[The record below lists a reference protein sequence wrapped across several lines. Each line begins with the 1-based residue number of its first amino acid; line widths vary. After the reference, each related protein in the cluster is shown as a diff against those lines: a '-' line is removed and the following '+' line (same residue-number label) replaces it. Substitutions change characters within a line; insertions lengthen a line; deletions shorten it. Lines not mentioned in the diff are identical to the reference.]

1 MKLNLT
7 LKIYP
12 LQATLNNIKIAPN
25 FRSNRK
31 KQTHIMYR
39 HYRTYINTTS
49 TSILT
54 ISSMS
59 ECSLEVSFCCAP
71 WPELACSH
79 QWFHGWLQLFLDY
92 SCVVFGAKGKTRLT
106 RLWICELSWKARGL
120 VLMERKWTH
129 TSRAHTLST
138 FTHTYQDITSVWA
151 KSTLNRTLQLDQ
163 KVKKELKTDAL
174 FCFNAAL

>member
-1 MKLNLT
+1 MV
-7 LKIYP
+7 
-12 LQATLNNIKIAPN
+12 Q
-25 FRSNRK
+25 
-31 KQTHIMYR
+31 
-39 HYRTYINTTS
+39 HYRTYINSTS

-138 FTHTYQDITSVWA
+138 FTHTHTSRHHIGMSQEDSERNLTAWPKVF
-151 KSTLNRTLQLDQ
+151 SLLNSKQMHCFALMQHY
-163 KVKKELKTDAL
+163 KVSVACTV
-174 FCFNAAL
+174 